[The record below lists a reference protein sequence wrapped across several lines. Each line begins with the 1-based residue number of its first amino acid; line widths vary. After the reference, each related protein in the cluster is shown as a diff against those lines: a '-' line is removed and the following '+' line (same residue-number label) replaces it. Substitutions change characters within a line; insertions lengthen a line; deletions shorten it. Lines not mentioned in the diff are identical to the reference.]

1 MLDKVVYLPMPIT
14 VDEKREWNA
23 KGYAVLDEIYEPA
36 NEVAPTEEPAGP
48 EPEPQQEPEP
58 VEPEPEPQPK
68 RGK

>member
-23 KGYAVLDEIYEPA
+23 KGYAVLDEVYKPA
-36 NEVAPTEEPAGP
+36 EET
-48 EPEPQQEPEP
+48 EP
-58 VEPEPEPQPK
+58 VEPEPEPEPQPK

>member
-14 VDEKREWNA
+14 VEEKREWNA

-36 NEVAPTEEPAGP
+36 NEVAPTEEPA
-48 EPEPQQEPEP
+48 
-58 VEPEPEPQPK
+58 EPEPQPK